1 MKKLC
6 YLFTVLLAVTF
17 AACENGGPESP
28 SNPNQPF
35 NPSKPEKTANGH
47 GYVDLGLSVK
57 WATCNVGANTPEE
70 FGDYFAWGET
80 QPKEVYNDST
90 YKYYKHNGYNSVGY
104 AEYKVTKYCTDS
116 DYGTVDNKTVLDL
129 EDDAAHVNWGGAWR
143 MPTMEEQQ
151 ELRDNCTWICTV
163 QNGIIGHIAKSEING
178 NSIFLPLTGIAS
190 EEEGGGL
197 KEINIHYA
205 GAWGMYWGSSTDWS
219 MGGKVIDLRSDGGN
233 WNYDDYNR
241 EVGLPIRPVLP

>member
-17 AACENGGPESP
+17 AACENGGPENP

-80 QPKEVYNDST
+80 QPKEVYNWST
-90 YKYYKHNGYNSVGY
+90 YKYCNGSYFTI
-104 AEYKVTKYCTDS
+104 TKYNNDS
-116 DYGTVDNKTVLDL
+116 VWGVVDDKTVLEL
-129 EDDAAHVNWGGAWR
+129 KDDAAHANWGGDWR
-143 MPTMEEQQ
+143 MPTIEEQI
-151 ELRDNCTWICTV
+151 ELIDNCTFTYTV
-163 QNGIIGHIAKSEING
+163 QNGVNGCIVTSKKNG
-178 NSIFLPLTGIAS
+178 NCIFLPAAGARGEWYDEKNSTGVYGFYWS
-190 EEEGGGL
+190 SSFL
-197 KEINIHYA
+197 MCYA
-205 GAWGMYWGSSTDWS
+205 GYGFLLHEFRDGADAYIISYGSV
-219 MGGKVIDLRSDGGN
+219 G
-233 WNYDDYNR
+233 DDIR
-241 EVGLPIRPVLP
+241 GRAVGQSVRPVLP